1 MTMKMNSGHYLT
13 SINNPWTESLDNC
26 HLWCCPECDFKAK
39 TKELLIHH
47 GVLQHPLVS

>member
-1 MTMKMNSGHYLT
+1 MNGT
-13 SINNPWTESLDNC
+13 SNPWSVKEFETY

-47 GVLQHPLVS
+47 GVMQHQQVIVDLS